1 MQVHPTPVRRKALLP
16 LALGLSLSLS
26 SFASAPARADDDAGV
41 PYWVSLRKQPAN
53 LRVGPGREYRISW
66 VYVRQ
71 GLPMK
76 VLRVM
81 GGWRLVEDPGGARGW
96 MLAQFLTR
104 QRTGMVKGKPGAEP
118 AAIRENKDGSGKLLW
133 RAAPGVVAKLD
144 DCDNGWCKADID
156 GRKGY
161 VEADKVW
168 GAGTP

>member
-1 MQVHPTPVRRKALLP
+1 MPKGKSVLSLVLAAALAATGAPVRA
-16 LALGLSLSLS
+16 A
-26 SFASAPARADDDAGV
+26 DDAGV
-41 PYWVSLRKQPAN
+41 PYWVSLRKEQSN
-53 LRVGPGREYRISW
+53 MRVGPGREYRISW

-81 GGWRLVEDPGGARGW
+81 GGWRLVEDPAGVRGW

-104 QRTGMVKGKPGAEP
+104 THTGMVKGGEAP
-118 AAIRENKDGSGKLLW
+118 IRENKDGSGRLLW

-144 DCDNGWCKADID
+144 DCDEGWCKADID

-161 VEADKVW
+161 IEAAKVW

>member
-1 MQVHPTPVRRKALLP
+1 MEAYPIVPRRIALLP
-16 LALGLSLSLS
+16 ALLGLSLALV
-26 SFASAPARADDDAGV
+26 ASVPARAEDDGGI

-66 VYVRQ
+66 VYVRP
-71 GLPMK
+71 GIPLK

-81 GGWRLVEDPGGARGW
+81 GGWRLIEDPAGARGW

-104 QRTGMVKGKPGAEP
+104 TRTGMVKGGE
-118 AAIRENKDGSGKLLW
+118 AAVRENKDGTGKLMW

-144 DCDNGWCKADID
+144 DCESGWCKADID

-161 VEADKVW
+161 IEADKVW